1 MSPNSLGQ
9 HLLQAPRK
17 REGRA
22 PRRSEKEREGIGGG
36 GAQVDRG
43 PGLRVQGLCW
53 GECGARPTRILKGPG
68 KWGLPVETP
77 RDTLSEWGY
86 SD

>member
-22 PRRSEKEREGIGGG
+22 PRRSEKEREGIGGR

-43 PGLRVQGLCW
+43 PGLRVQGVVLGRTW
-53 GECGARPTRILKGPG
+53 SQTYKDFEGAWKMGAPS
-68 KWGLPVETP
+68 
-77 RDTLSEWGY
+77 RDPLRNSQ
-86 SD
+86 